1 MTPRG
6 DYWRVEGDQVITDEE
21 GGDPVPGVLPRPS
34 GPESCGLVVEQMQ
47 EWHVGDW
54 DCQQGRLKYHF
65 LLTLITLPVQPGE
78 KFSTGFS
85 FEWLI

>member
-1 MTPRG
+1 MHDCVRTDWGGCVWTTPRG

-21 GGDPVPGVLPRPS
+21 GGDPVPGVLPRPG

-54 DCQQGRLKYHF
+54 DCLQGRLKYNF
-65 LLTLITLPVQPGE
+65 LLTIYR
-78 KFSTGFS
+78 
-85 FEWLI
+85 